1 MPPMRPCYVL
11 RVFTRGDDGGNLLG
25 VITDVTGLPDRMMQ
39 EIATENGFSETVFI
53 DWREAG
59 IPSVRIFTPAMELSF
74 AGHPLVGAAWVLC
87 GLGPNTVDRL
97 TCGIGEIP
105 FRMEGE
111 MAWVDTPMVH
121 AVRPAPEAEAVAVAA
136 DLPDPTAAW
145 WANMPLPYLIMDL
158 GSPAAVKLAEPD
170 LEALTA
176 HGAGMC
182 MLVGDGG
189 DHVVARFF
197 APEAGIPEDP
207 ATGSA
212 AAALAA
218 VRHFLGEAEGS
229 LTIHQGD
236 GLGYPSTIQ
245 VFWDDEVV
253 RLGGTVRRDR
263 LVVLEK

>member
-1 MPPMRPCYVL
+1 MRHCYVL

-25 VITDVTGLPDRMMQ
+25 VVTDVTGLPDGVMQ
-39 EIATENGFSETVFI
+39 EIATDNGFSETIFI

-59 IPSVRIFTPAMELSF
+59 IPSVRIFTPAMELPF

-97 TCGIGEIP
+97 TCGVGEIP
-105 FRMEGE
+105 FRMDGE
-111 MAWVDTPMVH
+111 MAWVDTPMVR
-121 AVRPAPEAEAVAVAA
+121 AVRPAPEAEAIAVAA
-136 DLPDPTAAW
+136 RLPEPVAAW
-145 WANMPLPYLIMDL
+145 WAEMPLPYLIMDL
-158 GSPAAVKLAEPD
+158 GSPAVVRMAEPD
-170 LEALTA
+170 LEALTG

-182 MLVGDGG
+182 MLIADAG

-197 APEAGIPEDP
+197 APGAGVPEDP

-218 VRHFLGEAEGS
+218 VRRHLGEAEGS

-236 GLGYPSTIQ
+236 GLGCPSTIE
-245 VFWDDEVV
+245 VSWDDRVA
-253 RLGGTVRRDR
+253 RLGGSVRRDR
-263 LVVLEK
+263 VVVLEK